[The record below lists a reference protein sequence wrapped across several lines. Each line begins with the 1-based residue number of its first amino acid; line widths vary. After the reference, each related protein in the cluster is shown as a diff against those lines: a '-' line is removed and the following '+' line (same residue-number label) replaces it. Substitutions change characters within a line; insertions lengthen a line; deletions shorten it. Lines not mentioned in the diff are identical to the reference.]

1 MTELVD
7 DGWWWWFQVIELYDG
22 WYWWFQRE
30 AKNKAE
36 ETIESAKDTIASN
49 YKVAKQKSKKIKDK
63 VAGRGCGCDEELWGN
78 LGIKDQ
84 R

>member
-1 MTELVD
+1 M
-7 DGWWWWFQVIELYDG
+7 IELDDG

-49 YKVAKQKSKKIKDK
+49 YKAAKQKSKKIKDK
-63 VAGRGCGCDEELWGN
+63 VAGRGRDEELWVN
-78 LGIKDQ
+78 LAIKDQ